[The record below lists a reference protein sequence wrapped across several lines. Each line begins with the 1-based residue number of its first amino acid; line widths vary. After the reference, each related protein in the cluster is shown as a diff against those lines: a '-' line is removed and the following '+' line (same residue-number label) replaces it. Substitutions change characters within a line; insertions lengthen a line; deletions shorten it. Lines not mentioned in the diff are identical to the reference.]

1 MTDNST
7 DVGDVRTQADLV
19 SRSARTAPDRTAYVD
34 RDGSMTWAQFDA
46 GVGRVAAALQA
57 LGAAKGDRVVI
68 ALPTTIPFAL
78 AYFAVSRAGLVAV
91 PANPEFSRR
100 ELGHVVADSAASVV
114 VGALGTDGLSVVRE
128 LSETV
133 SGYLTAD
140 DVRRIALDE
149 HAPSIGQV
157 PVARDGL
164 ATMVYTSGT
173 TGTPRGAML
182 THRNLMANREQ
193 LGRIEPASLSPD
205 DVLYVG
211 VPAFHI
217 YGLGSG
223 LCQVAWV
230 GATGV
235 LVDEFHSVQ
244 SLDVIAERGV
254 TNILA
259 VPQMYA
265 AWATCDPV
273 LLRSSL
279 ANIRI
284 ASSGAAPLAV
294 DVADTLREVA
304 GLTIWE
310 GYGLTETSPVLTST
324 LVGGQPKP
332 GSIGRALPGV
342 EIELRDLEDG
352 SVIDYDDPE
361 SDHDAGEVV
370 VRGANVFVG
379 YWPDSVDGPD
389 AEGWFDTGDV
399 AYADDDGDLFLI
411 DRAKELILV
420 SGFNVYPKE
429 VEQVVASLDGVREV
443 AAVGVPHAV
452 TGETVKVFVVR
463 TSSEAG
469 AALDEA
475 AVLERCERDLAR
487 FKRPTMVEFIDALPH
502 TSTGKLRRNAL
513 RASAAQRSASGSSS
527 ASAR

>member
-1 MTDNST
+1 MTDDPT
-7 DVGDVRTQADLV
+7 DVSDVRTQADLV
-19 SRSARTAPDRTAYVD
+19 TRAAVSAPGRTAYID
-34 RDGSMTWAQFDA
+34 RDGSMTWTLFDA

-57 LGAAKGDRVVI
+57 LGAARGDRVVI
-68 ALPTTIPFAL
+68 AVPTTIPFAL
-78 AYFAVSRAGLVAV
+78 AYFAASRAGLVAV
-91 PANPEFSRR
+91 PANPGFSRR
-100 ELGHVVADSAASVV
+100 ELGHVVADSTAAVV
-114 VGALGTDGLSVVRE
+114 VGALDADGLSAMRD
-128 LSETV
+128 LSGTV

-149 HAPSIGQV
+149 HAPSISQV
-157 PVARDGL
+157 PVESDDL

-193 LGRIEPASLSPD
+193 LGRIQPPPLNAK

-235 LVDEFHSVQ
+235 LVDDFHPVP

-265 AWATCDPV
+265 AWAACDPA
-273 LLRSSL
+273 LLASAF
-279 ANIRI
+279 ANVRI
-284 ASSGAAPLAV
+284 ASSGAAPLDA
-294 DVADTLREVA
+294 DVIETLREVA

-310 GYGLTETSPVLTST
+310 GYGLTETSPVVTST
-324 LVGGQPKP
+324 LVGGLPKP

-352 SVIDYDDPE
+352 SIIDNADPE
-361 SDHDAGEVV
+361 SDHDSGEIV

-379 YWPDSVDGPD
+379 YWPDSADGPD
-389 AEGWFDTGDV
+389 AEGWFATGDI
-399 AYADDDGDLFLI
+399 AYADDDGDLFLV

-443 AAVGVPHAV
+443 AAVGVPHAA
-452 TGETVKVFVVR
+452 TGEAVKVFIVR
-463 TSSEAG
+463 EPSEAG
-469 AALDEA
+469 SALDEA
-475 AVLERCERDLAR
+475 AVLDRSERDLAR
-487 FKRPTMVEFIDALPH
+487 FKRPTVVEFIDALPH
-502 TSTGKLRRNAL
+502 TSTGKVRRNAL
-513 RASAAQRSASGSSS
+513 RASEAGKL
-527 ASAR
+527 

>member
-1 MTDNST
+1 MAEDPI
-7 DVGDVRTQADLV
+7 DAVDVRTQADLV
-19 SRSARTAPDRTAYVD
+19 ARAATSAPDRTAYID
-34 RDGSMTWAQFDA
+34 RDGSLTWAQFDA

-57 LGAAKGDRVVI
+57 LGAAKGDRVVV

-78 AYFAVSRAGLVAV
+78 AYFAASRAGLVAV
-91 PANPEFSRR
+91 PANPGLSRR

-114 VGALGTDGLSVVRE
+114 IGTLDTDGLPEVRE
-128 LSETV
+128 LSEAV
-133 SGYLTAD
+133 SGYLTAA

-157 PVARDGL
+157 SVERDDL

-193 LGRIEPASLSPD
+193 LGRIEPAPLSAD

-223 LCQVAWV
+223 LCQVAWA

-235 LVDEFHSVQ
+235 LVDEFHPVQ
-244 SLDVIAERGV
+244 SLDAIAERAV
-254 TNILA
+254 TNVLA
-259 VPQMYA
+259 VPQIYA
-265 AWATCDPV
+265 AWAAGDSALV
-273 LLRSSL
+273 RSAL
-279 ANIRI
+279 ANVRT
-284 ASSGAAPLAV
+284 ASSGAAPLAPQV
-294 DVADTLREVA
+294 IETLREVA

-324 LVGGQPKP
+324 LVGGLPKP

-352 SVIDYDDPE
+352 SVIDNNDPE
-361 SDHDAGEVV
+361 SDHDAGEIV
-370 VRGANVFVG
+370 VRGANVFIG
-379 YWPDSVDGPD
+379 YWPDAADGPD
-389 AEGWFDTGDV
+389 AEGWFETGDI
-399 AYADDDGDLFLI
+399 AYADDDGDLFLV

-429 VEQVVASLDGVREV
+429 VEQVVSSLDGVREV
-443 AAVGVPHAV
+443 AAIGVPHAA

-463 TSSEAG
+463 ASSEAG
-469 AALDEA
+469 TALDES

-502 TSTGKLRRNAL
+502 TSTGKVRRNVL
-513 RASAAQRSASGSSS
+513 RAADAQLPSASSSE
-527 ASAR
+527 AR